1 MQTIANFKID
11 YYQYLNEDS
20 QIVNSL
26 PSSMTTEKLVNLYKT
41 MLLTR
46 TFDQKAISLQR
57 TGKLGTYAPS
67 TGQEAVGVG
76 IGAALEKTDVFVPY
90 YRDNG
95 TLLQRNIG
103 MDEILLYWGGDERG
117 NNFKQN
123 KEDFPICV
131 PIATQSLHATGV
143 ASAMKYRKEK
153 RAVATTIGEGGT
165 SKGDFYEALNVA
177 GAWRLPIVFIVNN
190 NQWAIS
196 VPRNSQTGA
205 QTIAQ
210 KAIAA
215 GIPCLQVDGNDV
227 IAVETE
233 VAKALERARQNKG
246 PTLIEAI
253 TYRLCDHTT
262 ADDASRYC
270 SKASIL
276 QAQAKEP
283 ISRLKNYLLA
293 EQLWDEQQEKNW
305 LSSCKQQ
312 VEKAVNAYL
321 SVPKPTVADLFDYLY
336 ETLPAA
342 LEEQRDFAVAVGEL

>member
-1 MQTIANFKID
+1 MQTIAQFKID
-11 YYQYLNEDS
+11 YHQYLNEES
-20 QIVNSL
+20 ALIHPL
-26 PSSMTTEKLVNLYKT
+26 PITITNERLVKLYKT

-67 TGQEAVGVG
+67 LGQEAVGVG
-76 IGAALEKTDVFVPY
+76 IGAALKKTDVFVPY

-95 TLLQRNIG
+95 TLLQRDIG

-117 NNFKQN
+117 NNFKNN

-131 PIATQSLHATGV
+131 PIATQSLHAAGV
-143 ASAMKYRKEK
+143 ASAIKYRKEK

-196 VPRNSQTGA
+196 VPRSSQTSA

-233 VAKALERARQNKG
+233 VHKALERARQNKG

-270 SKASIL
+270 SKNSL
-276 QAQAKEP
+276 QEAHTKEP
-283 ISRLKNYLLA
+283 VGRLKKYLLN
-293 EQLWDEQQEKNW
+293 ERLWDEEKEKAW
-305 LSSCKQQ
+305 LSQCKQD
-312 VEKAVNAYL
+312 VDNAVSAYL
-321 SVPKPTVADLFDYLY
+321 NVPKPQIGDLFDYLY
-336 ETLPAA
+336 ATLPAA
-342 LEEQRDFAVAVGEL
+342 LEEQREFAIAVGEL